1 VRDAAVAMLACPLDG
16 GPLTRHERV
25 LRCADDHSFDL
36 AAQGYVNLLQG
47 PAPAAA
53 DTADM
58 VAARVAAHARGLAPP
73 VTEALAAAIAA
84 HADGHLGTVVD
95 VGAGPGSHLA
105 GVLERFP
112 DAEGLAID
120 LSKYAARRAARCHPR
135 ASAAVADVWA
145 GLPLTAGSVDVLLDV
160 FAPRDV
166 PAFARALRAGGLLVI
181 VTPAAA
187 HLAPLVEAL
196 GLVRV
201 GADKA
206 ERLDAAVAG
215 HLTPIDRDRVEW
227 ELVADAA
234 LVEHLVRM
242 GPSAHHLDVEELRTR
257 IAGLPPPV
265 TVTCAVDVAVWRRR

>member
-1 VRDAAVAMLACPLDG
+1 MRDAAVAMLACPLDG
-16 GPLTRHERV
+16 GPLRREQRT
-25 LRCADDHSFDL
+25 LRCTTGHSFDL

-58 VAARVAAHARGLAPP
+58 VAARVAAHARGLEPP
-73 VTEALAAAIAA
+73 ITAALVAAIAA
-84 HADGHLGTVVD
+84 HAAGHLGTVVD

-135 ASAAVADVWA
+135 ASAVVADVWA
-145 GLPLTAGSVDVLLDV
+145 GLPLAAGSVDVLLDV

-166 PAFARALRAGGLLVI
+166 PAFARALRVGGLLVI
-181 VTPAAA
+181 VTPAPT
-187 HLAPLVEAL
+187 HLTPLVEAL
-196 GLVRV
+196 GLVGV

-206 ERLDAAVAG
+206 ERLDAAVAADF
-215 HLTPIDRDRVEW
+215 TPVGRDRIEW
-227 ELVADAA
+227 ELVADGA
-234 LVEHLVRM
+234 LVEQLVRM

-257 IAGLPPPV
+257 IAALPPPLP
-265 TVTCAVDVAVWRRR
+265 VTCAVDLAVWRRG

>member
-1 VRDAAVAMLACPLDG
+1 VRDAAVAMLVCPVDG
-16 GPLTRHERV
+16 GPLTRRERM
-25 LRCADDHSFDL
+25 LTCARDHSFDL
-36 AAQGYVNLLQG
+36 AAQGYVNLLRG

-58 VAARVAAHARGLAPP
+58 IAARVAAHARGVEPP
-73 VTEALAAAIAA
+73 ITAALAAAIAT
-84 HADGHLGTVVD
+84 HAGGRVRSVVD

-120 LSKYAARRAARCHPR
+120 LSRYAARRAARCHPR
-135 ASAAVADVWA
+135 ASAIVADVWA
-145 GLPLTAGSVDVLLDV
+145 GLPLAAGSVDVLLDV

-166 PAFARALRAGGLLVI
+166 PAFARALRLGGLLVI
-181 VTPAAA
+181 VTPAPT
-187 HLAPLVEAL
+187 HLTPLVEAL

-206 ERLDAAVAG
+206 ARLDAAVAG
-215 HLTPIDRDRVEW
+215 GFTPVERDRVEW

-234 LVEHLVRM
+234 LAEQLARM

-257 IAGLPPPV
+257 IAALPPPLAV
-265 TVTCAVDVAVWRRR
+265 TFAVDVAVWRRG